1 MMMVG
6 ITVWIIFCL
15 VLIGWMVWM
24 DEQLYREPYIEEFDA
39 ERKCREIKR
48 RLADIEL
55 RRKNDKFN

>member
-1 MMMVG
+1 MMVG

-48 RLADIEL
+48 QLADIEL